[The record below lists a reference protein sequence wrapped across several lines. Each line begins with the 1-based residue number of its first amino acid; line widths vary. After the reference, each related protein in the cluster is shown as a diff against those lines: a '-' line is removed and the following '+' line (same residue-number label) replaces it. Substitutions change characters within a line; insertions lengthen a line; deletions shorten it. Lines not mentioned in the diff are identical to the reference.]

1 LFFVAKS
8 RHIVFA
14 SRHLVGLEEIMRGVC
29 ADFER
34 ELAEFNGESNRV
46 RLIVHFPP

>member
-1 LFFVAKS
+1 MHIAKY
-8 RHIVFA
+8 RHVVFA
-14 SRHLVGLEEIMRGVC
+14 SRHLVGLEEIMREAC

-46 RLIVHFPP
+46 RLLVHFPP